1 MNKTATMKRI
11 FTLILTSVLAGLCL
25 DVFAAAPSQAADS
38 LAGYSFDANDYSLMK
53 RWRPE
58 DQVEFEKKGG
68 RNMFVGLTG
77 TAYKPLHGGYSSG
90 PHFSVNFGKWFDPYN
105 GLRIA
110 PGAGYYFNNSTS
122 SRVKQ
127 LDLKASYLF
136 NISSYVGG
144 YKPTRFMEISA
155 VAGLGYAYRWSP
167 AYTGHS
173 LTAHVGFNFSMHVL
187 RNVYLFAEPQIELSV
202 DGLGKPNSAV
212 AQRLTPYFTGAI
224 GVGYRFN
231 TDKREW
237 LPQGKWFFTL
247 AGGTQFLTAGHVFN
261 EMTANKAFGM
271 HFAFGAGRRYW
282 HWFALRLSVAYSQ
295 HNWDQNVY
303 GDGMQAKYAV
313 GRLEAMVDL
322 VSLIGGRG
330 DNRFCVSL
338 MVGPE
343 AGLMKHA
350 AAARNIMP
358 FVGITGGA
366 QVKTRLSRSVALF
379 IEPRISMVP
388 YPAKSSATGIK
399 AYNCYDGVFNCN
411 IGIEYSL

>member
-1 MNKTATMKRI
+1 MKIIVSMKRI
-11 FTLILTSVLAGLCL
+11 MILILTLVLSGLYSSA
-25 DVFAAAPSQAADS
+25 FASAPLADS
-38 LAGYSFDANDYSLMK
+38 LEQYSFDAREYSLMK

-58 DQVEFEKKGG
+58 EQVEFEKKGG
-68 RNMFVGLTG
+68 RNMFVGITG
-77 TAYKPLHGGYSSG
+77 TAYRPLYRQFSSG

-110 PGAGYYFNNSTS
+110 PGAGYYFDNVNS

-127 LDLKASYLF
+127 LDLKVSYLF
-136 NISSYVGG
+136 NISSYLGG
-144 YKPTRFMEISA
+144 YRPSRFMEISA
-155 VAGLGYAYRWSP
+155 VAGMGYAYRWSQK
-167 AYTGHS
+167 YTGHS

-187 RNVYLFAEPQIELSV
+187 RNVYLFAEPQIELSI
-202 DGLGKPNSAV
+202 DGLGQRSAAV
-212 AQRLTPYFTGAI
+212 AHRVTPYFSAAI

-247 AGGTQFLTAGHVFN
+247 SGGTQFLTARHVFN
-261 EMTANKAFGM
+261 EMTANNTFGM

-282 HWFALRLSVAYSQ
+282 NWFALRLSVAYSQ
-295 HNWDQNVY
+295 HCWDQDAY
-303 GDGMQAKYAV
+303 GNGLPSKYAL

-350 AAARNIMP
+350 DTARNIMP

-388 YPAKSSATGIK
+388 YSAKSSVPGSK
-399 AYNCYDGVFNCN
+399 MENYYDGVFNCN
-411 IGIEYSL
+411 VGIEYSL

>member
-1 MNKTATMKRI
+1 MKTIVNMKRI
-11 FTLILTSVLAGLCL
+11 LTLISALVLSGLTFSAV
-25 DVFAAAPSQAADS
+25 AAAPSEAVDS
-38 LAGYSFDANDYSLMK
+38 LSEYSSDAKDYSLMK

-58 DQVEFEKKGG
+58 NQVEFEKKGG
-68 RNMFVGLTG
+68 RNMFVGITG
-77 TAYKPLHGGYSSG
+77 TAIRPMYSNFSSG

-105 GLRIA
+105 GLRFA
-110 PGAGYYFNNSTS
+110 AGAGYYFDNITS
-122 SRVKQ
+122 YRIKQ
-127 LDLKASYLF
+127 VDVKASYLL

-144 YKPTRFMEISA
+144 YKPSRFMEISA
-155 VAGLGYAYRWSP
+155 VAGLGYAYRWS
-167 AYTGHS
+167 AGYTGHS
-173 LTAHVGFNFSMHVL
+173 FTAHVGFNFSMHVL
-187 RNVYLFAEPQIELSV
+187 RNVYLFAEPQIELSL
-202 DGLGKPNSAV
+202 DGLGQRSSAISH
-212 AQRLTPYFTGAI
+212 RLTPYFAGAI

-247 AGGTQFLTAGHVFN
+247 SGGTQFLTAKHVFN
-261 EMTANKAFGM
+261 EMTANNTFGM

-282 HWFALRLSVAYSQ
+282 DWFALRLSVAYSQ
-295 HNWDQNVY
+295 HSWDQDVY
-303 GDGMQAKYAV
+303 GKGLNARYAV

-343 AGLMKHA
+343 AGLMHHA
-350 AAARNIMP
+350 DAARRIMP

-366 QVKTRLSRSVALF
+366 QVKTRLSQSVALF

-388 YPAKSSATGIK
+388 FSAKSNNSVAK
-399 AYNCYDGVFNCN
+399 MDNYYDGVFNCN